1 MTIEGNWPIWV
12 VVLSCGFAAQVA
24 KFIIYSVTNR
34 QVDLSVLGQSHGLP
48 SLPTAL
54 LSCLLAMTGMRQ
66 GWLSCE
72 AGFALVFTIIVVHD
86 TIKLRVMA
94 SRQREVLYRLVV
106 ALPDAGPYH
115 QRVAGY
121 LDSRNHHPSH
131 VVVGGLFGALFG
143 LAFGILP
150 S

>member
-1 MTIEGNWPIWV
+1 MATVEGWPIWV
-12 VVLSCGFAAQVA
+12 VVLLCGFSAQIA

-34 QVDLSVLGQSHGLP
+34 HLDLSVLGQSHGLP

-54 LSCLLAMTGMRQ
+54 LSCLLLLTGLRQ
-66 GWLSCE
+66 GWLSGE
-72 AGFALVFTIIVVHD
+72 AGFALVFAVIVVHD
-86 TIKLRVMA
+86 TIKLRATA
-94 SRQREVLYRLVV
+94 SQQREVLYRLVV

-121 LDSRNHHPSH
+121 LDSRTHHPWH

-143 LAFGILP
+143 LAFGTLP